1 MMIST
6 FGKAAL
12 TMFAFACLTPADAAE
27 VTRLALNA
35 SGHIASSNCRAAG
48 FSFAVKVTGTADDS
62 SGQDAVTFRL
72 VDGHGNPISNSFI
85 MLPIGK
91 TFESNILLAISINSF
106 GKVSSPQARPF
117 RVEAIESGLPFSM
130 DGAVLASATFD
141 PTSPPTNV
149 SSCAFLP
156 DKAVE

>member
-1 MMIST
+1 MISNY
-6 FGKAAL
+6 GKAAL
-12 TMFAFACLTPADAAE
+12 TMLAFAYLTPSHAAE
-27 VTRLALNA
+27 VTRLSLNA
-35 SGHIASSNCRAAG
+35 SGHIPSSTCQAAG
-48 FSFAVKVTGTADDS
+48 FSFGVRVTGTADDS

-72 VDGHGNPISNSFI
+72 LDGQGNPISNSFI

-91 TFESNILLAISINSF
+91 TFESNILLAVSIKSF
-106 GKVSSPQARPF
+106 GKVFSPQARPF
-117 RVEAIESGLPFSM
+117 KIEAIESGLPFSM
-130 DGAVLASATFD
+130 EGAVLASATFD